1 MKVNNLGVVS
11 GPAAKQPADTSPA
24 IDKDVAQAVPVD
36 RVSVS
41 QSVQVSSLVE
51 GGVNLAATERSQ
63 RLRHLTQAVR
73 AGTYRPNSSQLAD
86 QLLDEAKFDERLA
99 KVLG

>member
-1 MKVNNLGVVS
+1 MKVNNIGVS
-11 GPAAKQPADTSPA
+11 PTATAPTQPAVPSADKEVAPA
-24 IDKDVAQAVPVD
+24 LPVD

-41 QSVQVSSLVE
+41 KSVEVTGLVE
-51 GGVNLAATERSQ
+51 NGVNLAATERSQ

-73 AGTYRPNSSQLAD
+73 SGTYRPNSSQLAD

>member
-1 MKVNNLGVVS
+1 MKVNNIGAV
-11 GPAAKQPADTSPA
+11 PAGAAPTQPAGHAP
-24 IDKDVAQAVPVD
+24 DKEVAETAPVD

-41 QSVQVSSLVE
+41 KGVQVTAMVE
-51 GGVNLAATERSQ
+51 NGVSLAATERSQ

-73 AGTYRPNSSQLAD
+73 SGSYRPNSSQLAD

-99 KVLG
+99 KALR

>member
-1 MKVNNLGVVS
+1 MKVNNIGFVPTGIAS
-11 GPAAKQPADTSPA
+11 TQPADPSP
-24 IDKDVAQAVPVD
+24 DKVVAEAVPVD

-41 QSVQVSSLVE
+41 KGGEVAGLVE
-51 GGVNLAATERSQ
+51 NGVNLAATERSQ

>member
-1 MKVNNLGVVS
+1 MKVNNTSVA
-11 GPAAKQPADTSPA
+11 PAGTPATQPAVPSP
-24 IDKDVAQAVPVD
+24 DKEIAAAVPVD

-41 QSVQVSSLVE
+41 KGVEVKASVE
-51 GGVNLAATERSQ
+51 NGVNLAATERSL

-86 QLLDEAKFDERLA
+86 QLLDEAKFDEHLA

>member
-1 MKVNNLGVVS
+1 MKVNVPGAVAP
-11 GPAAKQPADTSPA
+11 GTAPAHPASSHPDA
-24 IDKDVAQAVPVD
+24 EVAEAVPVD

-41 QSVQVSSLVE
+41 KGVQVKAMVE
-51 GGVNLAATERSQ
+51 NGVNLAATERTQ

-86 QLLDEAKFDERLA
+86 QLLAEVKFDEHLA
-99 KVLG
+99 KVLR